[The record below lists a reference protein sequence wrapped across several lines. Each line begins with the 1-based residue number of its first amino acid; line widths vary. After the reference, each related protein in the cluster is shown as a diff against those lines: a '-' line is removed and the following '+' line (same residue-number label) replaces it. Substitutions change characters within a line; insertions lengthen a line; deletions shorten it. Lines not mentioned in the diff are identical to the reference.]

1 MTLFS
6 TDPFESLLSLQRDLE
21 RVLGAPMFGF
31 EGTTT
36 VFPPLNI
43 FTDRGGVVIR
53 AEVPGFKPDQI
64 DITLEPRS
72 LVMKG
77 ERPGDTYAKP
87 GGYHRR
93 EREFGS
99 FARSVA
105 LPEELDTGKAT
116 AECRNGLLTIRIP
129 KTAAAKPKQIPIRNA
144 A

>member
-6 TDPFESLLSLQRDLE
+6 TDPFESLLTLQRDLD
-21 RVLGAPMFGF
+21 RALGSPMFGL
-31 EGTTT
+31 ESSAA

-43 FTDRGGVVIR
+43 FTDRDDLVIR
-53 AEVPGFKPDQI
+53 AEVPGFKSEQI
-64 DITLEPRS
+64 DITAGPRS
-72 LVMKG
+72 LVIKG
-77 ERPGDTYAKP
+77 ERPTDTYAKP

-93 EREFGS
+93 ERQFGS

-105 LPEELDTGKAT
+105 LPADLDTDKAA

>member
-21 RVLGAPMFGF
+21 RAFDAPMFGF
-31 EGTTT
+31 EGTTS

-43 FTDRGGVVIR
+43 FTDRNGVVIR
-53 AEVPGFKPDQI
+53 AEVPGFKSDQI
-64 DITLEPRS
+64 DITVEARS
-72 LVMKG
+72 LVIKG
-77 ERPGDTYAKP
+77 ERPADTYAKP

-93 EREFGS
+93 ERQFGS

-105 LPEELDTGKAT
+105 LPADLDTAQAT
-116 AECRNGLLTIRIP
+116 AECRNGLLTIRIS
-129 KTAAAKPKQIPIRNA
+129 KAAAAKPKQIAIGNA